1 MKTQL
6 TQGKKNYNSGRA
18 LVFDR
23 QSLGL
28 CGFLRRLWTHESGR
42 WSPCYVL
49 FFVFV
54 NVMFCGTHMGL
65 AAGLGCALFLF
76 FCSRRLWAHGSGRWS
91 PFAALSFLCDGDT
104 LCFLSFFYQRK
115 TQERTCCRKFVPECG
130 DFRSNSPPTNLL
142 QIAADIIESN
152 TRNGDPTA

>member
-1 MKTQL
+1 MTAGEHWFS
-6 TQGKKNYNSGRA
+6 TDRV
-18 LVFDR
+18 LVYAAFCADFGPMN
-23 QSLGL
+23 LAAGL
-28 CGFLRRLWTHESGR
+28 LAMF
-42 WSPCYVL
+42 Y

-104 LCFLSFFYQRK
+104 LGLLSFFYQRQ
-115 TQERTCCRKFVPECG
+115 TQERTCCSKFVPECG

-142 QIAADIIESN
+142 SN
-152 TRNGDPTA
+152 SRSHYRI